1 MRKGTAMMA
10 ALLVVTGVTGLASV
24 RADGRS
30 DRAAKGA
37 SLSFRVATAVPT
49 AGFNKMVLR
58 SGEVVY
64 VSPTESFSNRDVR
77 TSEMVA
83 ARSGEALSLS
93 LTSDAA
99 RRLAAD
105 TRAVDAD
112 RLAIVKHGK
121 LMAAGTIESVSS
133 DGTRISGLPVGQASR
148 LTRML
153 SAGQA
158 VASGPVLT
166 LVPHATSAA
175 PGELFTVDV
184 YVSGVSNLR
193 TYQVAVDAFGGTSGA
208 LVREAGEID
217 ADRADYVFGSRQ
229 VINAVDETA
238 GRMGGVLFNG
248 AVDASSV
255 KYLGTYNFRA
265 TADASG
271 SFDFEVRLV
280 DSFLSDGR
288 NERLAYNG
296 QSTTVHIGR

>member
-1 MRKGTAMMA
+1 MRKGTAMMT
-10 ALLVVTGVTGLASV
+10 ALLVVAGVTGLASV
-24 RADGRS
+24 RADGRA

-37 SLSFRVATAVPT
+37 ELSFRVATAAAT
-49 AGFNKMVLR
+49 ADFNKMVLR

-77 TSEMVA
+77 SSEMVST
-83 ARSGEALSLS
+83 RSGETLTLS

-99 RRLAAD
+99 QRLAAD
-105 TRAVDAD
+105 TRAADAD

-121 LMAAGTIESVSS
+121 LVAAGTIESVSS
-133 DGTRISGLPVGQASR
+133 DGARISGLPIGQASR

-153 SAGQA
+153 SVGQA
-158 VASGPVLT
+158 VSSGPVLT
-166 LVPHATSAA
+166 LVPHTTSAG

-208 LVREAGEID
+208 LVREAGQID
-217 ADRADYVFGSRQ
+217 SQRADYVFGTAQ

-238 GRMGGVLFNG
+238 GRMGGVLFTG
-248 AVDASSV
+248 AVDASST

-271 SFDFEVRLV
+271 SFDLEVRLA

-288 NERLAYNG
+288 NERLAYTG